1 MRLRYCLF
9 PFALLICYHAPAA
22 AHAQV
27 LEEHASMMRPF
38 FAPAEEA
45 ADAVIPHTVA
55 LPAPRP
61 SPLALKGKSTRYR
74 AAYADTYHVLSARST
89 CSDFFGGGAFAIE
102 VLNDLAA
109 QLKTEHLN
117 TTSIGM
123 MMSGDQQNVVKT
135 STGQTYR
142 LFARA
147 LLNTDGP
154 FFRDRNSMPD
164 RTNVPR
170 VGSFAPNTRA
180 ARVLILLHELAHLIR
195 RPDGD
200 WLIPNDGRDVEQ
212 SERNT
217 ALIESMCGAEIKA
230 LDEN

>member
-9 PFALLICYHAPAA
+9 PFALLICYHAPA
-22 AHAQV
+22 HAQT
-27 LEEHASMMRPF
+27 LEEHASMIWPF
-38 FAPAEEA
+38 FAPMEEA
-45 ADAVIPHTVA
+45 ADAVTPPTVA
-55 LPAPRP
+55 PPAPHP
-61 SPLALKGKSTRYR
+61 APLALKGKSTLYR
-74 AAYADTYHVLSARST
+74 TAYTDTYRILSTRGA

-102 VLNDLAA
+102 VFNDLAA
-109 QLKTEHLN
+109 RLKTDHFN
-117 TTSIGM
+117 TTGVGM
-123 MMSGDQQNVVKT
+123 LMSGNQQNVVKN

-154 FFRDRNSMPD
+154 FFRDRNSTPG
-164 RTNVPR
+164 RLNVPR

-195 RPDGD
+195 RPDGN
-200 WLIPNDGRDVEQ
+200 WLIPNDGYNIEQ

-217 ALIESMCGAEIKA
+217 ALVEGMCGAEIKA